1 MAITSGVTVT
11 KLSREEVATY
21 GFTHRCVVPASV
33 VAATGTTNT
42 TATVAIFDVF
52 AGDLVREAGYVLTT
66 AFTDSDASLNSVTLA
81 VGDGGSTGRFGPAG
95 ASQLAADGTEII
107 YFHSLGGGT
116 AATSTCPF
124 AYNTTDTVDALFT
137 VAGGADPTCA
147 ELTAGSVSI
156 YLNVV
161 SMADLENGTQ

>member
-1 MAITSGVTVT
+1 MAISSGVVVT
-11 KLSREEVATY
+11 KLSAEERSAF
-21 GFTHRCVVPASV
+21 GFTHRCVVPYSTIVSV
-33 VAATGTTNT
+33 GGATT

-66 AFTDSDASLNSVTLA
+66 AFTDSDASLNSITLA

-107 YFHSLGGGT
+107 YFCSLGGGT

-137 VAGGADPTCA
+137 VAGGGDPTCA